1 MLIDLDWWHIGAGG
15 VLVLALTAILGSLMH
30 GRRLKRRV
38 LEQEALLRSLER
50 DMQGICLGARG
61 MGETVARLEKRLH
74 RLTERQD
81 SLDLRDA
88 GRQPYHYAITLAQ
101 RGAGVE
107 DLVRRC
113 GLTPGEAE
121 LLHLLHREVPRSSS
135 TDAA

>member
-1 MLIDLDWWHIGAGG
+1 MDLDWWHIGADGA
-15 VLVLALTAILGSLMH
+15 LALALIAILASLMH

-38 LEQEALLRSLER
+38 VEQEALLRSLER

-61 MGETVARLEKRLH
+61 MGDTVARLEKRLH

-88 GRQPYHYAITLAQ
+88 DRQPYHYAITLAQ

-107 DLVRRC
+107 ELVRNC

-121 LLHLLHREVPRSSS
+121 LLHLLHREAPSSSS
-135 TDAA
+135 TGAA